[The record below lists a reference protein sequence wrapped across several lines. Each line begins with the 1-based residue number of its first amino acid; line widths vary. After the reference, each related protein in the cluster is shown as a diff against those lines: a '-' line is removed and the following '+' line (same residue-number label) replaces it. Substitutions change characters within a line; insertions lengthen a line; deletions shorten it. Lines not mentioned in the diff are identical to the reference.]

1 MKNQAEWPAIYAI
14 LVVLTAA
21 AFLISVRIVLSP
33 IIVYLVLLLL
43 LSPWAGNRF
52 HVLIVTAATFLIAV
66 WLLKTL
72 GGLLAPFILAFVL
85 AYILDPIVDR
95 LQRRGMRRGWAVAA
109 LTVPTLTLIAVALI
123 FGVPAVAQQVQSL
136 IEQLPAALQRGV
148 DWLQALRTRVLAGQI
163 PLLRGEAFARAL
175 ESFSP
180 ERVAEYINQ
189 QQAMLAR
196 RAWGAF
202 LGVGKGVTIVLSI
215 LGYVVLTPVLTIY
228 LLIDFDRLI
237 ERAKALIPHDKRDKW
252 LPFMAEYDFLL
263 SRYLRGQMTAA
274 LIAGTLTW
282 LGLWILGFPYPALV
296 GAVAGVFNLVPYLGL
311 VVSLIPAVI
320 ISLLS
325 GNIVLSLI
333 KAAAVFAV
341 VQTLDSTIVGPR
353 VVGGSVGLHPVLVIL
368 ALAVGSF
375 FFGFVG
381 LLLAMPAAV
390 FLKLVVRDA
399 VARYRHS
406 RVYEGATPEQTGEAA
421 G

>member
-1 MKNQAEWPAIYAI
+1 MKTQAEWPTIYA
-14 LVVLTAA
+14 VVVLLTAA
-21 AFLISVRIVLSP
+21 AFLVSVRVVLSP
-33 IIVYLVLLLL
+33 VIMYMVLLLL
-43 LSPWAGNRF
+43 ISPWAGNRY
-52 HVLIVTAATFLIAV
+52 HVLTVTAATFLIGV

-95 LQRRGMRRGWAVAA
+95 LERRGMRRAWAVAA
-109 LTVPTLTLIAVALI
+109 LAIPALALISVGLI
-123 FGVPAVAQQVQSL
+123 FGVPAIIEQVNTL

-148 DWLQALRTRVLAGQI
+148 TWLQNLRTRVLAGQI
-163 PLLRGEAFARAL
+163 PLLRGEAFARTL

-180 ERVAEYINQ
+180 ERLAEYINQ
-189 QQAMLAR
+189 QQAALAA
-196 RAWGAF
+196 RAWSAF
-202 LGVGKGVTIVLSI
+202 LGVGRGVTIVLSI
-215 LGYVVLTPVLTIY
+215 IGYVVLTPVLTIY
-228 LLIDFDRLI
+228 LLIDFDRLTT
-237 ERAKALIPHDKRDKW
+237 RANGLIPRDKRDKW
-252 LPFMAEYDFLL
+252 LPFMAEYNFLL
-263 SRYLRGQMTAA
+263 SRYLRGQMLAA
-274 LIAGTLTW
+274 LIAGVLTW

-311 VVSLIPAVI
+311 VVSAIPALI

-325 GNIVLSLI
+325 GNIIASLI
-333 KAAAVFAV
+333 KAAAVFGV
-341 VQTLDSTIVGPR
+341 VQTLDSSVVGPR
-353 VVGGSVGLHPVLVIL
+353 IVGGSVGLHPVWVIF

-390 FLKLVVRDA
+390 FLKLIVRDA

-406 RVYEGATPEQTGEAA
+406 RVYEGDVKPAGEVA